1 MMNSWL
7 PDRQR
12 PKMPRSTVAP
22 RLSELDMK
30 QNFLIIVEMMV
41 VVMKTIDYNDG
52 GEYYGCPFVLYVKCN
67 WL

>member
-30 QNFLIIVEMMV
+30 QNFLIMVEMMV
-41 VVMKTIDYNDG
+41 GISY
-52 GEYYGCPFVLYVKCN
+52 LVKSTDERVSLIEPEQN
-67 WL
+67 I